1 VDSTSTV
8 AEIRLIRGLSSAG
21 RKLLQPVLFPTQLF
35 RGYAASKHSCF
46 SFAQKRNSNAVRNRS
61 DRGTLQ
67 DQAGGIR
74 LTGHPV
80 ATSRYPASA
89 FPNKQEEGRAQAM
102 GFFSKD
108 IKTLDDLFVHTLRDI
123 YYAEKQIEKA
133 LPKMIDK
140 ATNPELKA
148 GFEKHLQETKGHI
161 ERVEQ
166 VFEMH
171 GVKAKAVNCPAID
184 GIIEEADEIAGDIDD
199 KQVLDAALIASAQA
213 VEHYEMTR
221 YGTLMAWAKQLGRSD
236 CAAVLAKNLKEED
249 ATDKKL
255 SQLGETKVN
264 MQAAE

>member
-1 VDSTSTV
+1 
-8 AEIRLIRGLSSAG
+8 
-21 RKLLQPVLFPTQLF
+21 
-35 RGYAASKHSCF
+35 
-46 SFAQKRNSNAVRNRS
+46 
-61 DRGTLQ
+61 
-67 DQAGGIR
+67 
-74 LTGHPV
+74 
-80 ATSRYPASA
+80 
-89 FPNKQEEGRAQAM
+89 M

-171 GVKAKAVNCPAID
+171 GVKAKSVNCPAID

-213 VEHYEMTR
+213 VEHYEITR
-221 YGTLMAWAKQLGRSD
+221 YGTLMAWAKQLGRND
-236 CAAVLAKNLKEED
+236 CASVLAKNLKEEE